1 MSPSATPTA
10 LALAG
15 DGGGALAVPTHLQGW
30 MGVPAVPTA
39 LARAGAGAGSGQA
52 RGSVWRAVWG
62 PAPPAV
68 MTRCHREV
76 ETPCARPRCQLGG
89 EGVRSDGRPRPFA
102 NSPRRA
108 GGAGVASRSRLRV
121 GAFRFGADEAAG
133 QTAAAAGGPGAGSRR
148 CRRQFCAKR
157 MSSESD
163 VAPTRSH
170 VSFLSGYSARCRMHR
185 SIRREEC
192 DRRRVCAASRA
203 PKTRLL
209 KGRCALWK
217 DARWFS
223 PGTVR
228 ETCHLPSCRW
238 PAVESS
244 FLVCFKHRQVRVS
257 QLFGASVLGHRTWP
271 NISC

>member
-1 MSPSATPTA
+1 MVGGARCSHAIT
-10 LALAG
+10 G
-15 DGGGALAVPTHLQGW
+15 VDGGAGRSHCACARWRGGGEWPGPRLRLEG
-30 MGVPAVPTA
+30 
-39 LARAGAGAGSGQA
+39 RAGPGA
-52 RGSVWRAVWG
+52 
-62 PAPPAV
+62 
-68 MTRCHREV
+68 
-76 ETPCARPRCQLGG
+76 PRCYDPLSSRGGDAVCSPRCPLGG
-89 EGVRSDGRPRPFA
+89 EGVRTDGRRRPFT
-102 NSPRRA
+102 NSPQRA
-108 GGAGVASRSRLRV
+108 GGAGVASRSHLRV
-121 GAFRFGADEAAG
+121 GAFRSGADEAAG

-170 VSFLSGYSARCRMHR
+170 VSFLSGYRARCRMHR
-185 SIRREEC
+185 SITREEC